1 MLGGVKV
8 SRKSI
13 GLIETMGLC
22 AGVTAAD
29 AAVKSANVTLI
40 GYEYSKGD
48 GMCTVKVE
56 GDVGAVKAA
65 VAAGMKA
72 AEALSGIKSVD
83 VIARPSD
90 GIVPMLIFNKEN
102 VGGEYHLKTGIRPK
116 GQSAGPVLVKRSKP
130 EEKTEAPKEE
140 TPVEEAPVFE
150 TPIEAPVEEKIE
162 EAPVD
167 VKPEEPVEEVVVEEP
182 SKEPEISE
190 VTEAPAEAETPEATE
205 TPAEEPAPSEE
216 PKEEA
221 PVVTE
226 EAEAKTEAPA
236 DAKAENNK
244 PADDSL
250 VVKSTSRGKRGGRR
264 PKGGSPKKDKE

>member
-1 MLGGVKV
+1 M

-65 VAAGMKA
+65 VAAGSKA
-72 AEALSGIKSVD
+72 AEAVCGIKSVD
-83 VIARPSD
+83 VIARPAN
-90 GIVPMLIFNKEN
+90 GIIPTLIFNKEN

-130 EEKTEAPKEE
+130 ETTIVAEPVAEEPAPEETPVIETPEE
-140 TPVEEAPVFE
+140 TPVEEIKE
-150 TPIEAPVEEKIE
+150 EAPVE
-162 EAPVD
+162 
-167 VKPEEPVEEVVVEEP
+167 VKTEEPVEEPVSEEKPVED
-182 SKEPEISE
+182 SVKEDTVEAKPEITETATEVKEE
-190 VTEAPAEAETPEATE
+190 VTETKT
-205 TPAEEPAPSEE
+205 EE
-216 PKEEA
+216 PK
-221 PVVTE
+221 P
-226 EAEAKTEAPA
+226 AEDEAPA
-236 DAKAENNK
+236 DAKAESK
-244 PADDSL
+244 KEAADDSL
-250 VVKSTSRGKRGGRR
+250 DVKSTSRGKRGGRR
-264 PKGGSPKKDKE
+264 PRGRSPKKDDE

>member
-8 SRKSI
+8 SQKSI

-65 VAAGMKA
+65 VAAGSKA
-72 AEALSGIKSVD
+72 AEAVCGIKSID
-83 VIARPSD
+83 VIARPAN
-90 GIVPMLIFNKEN
+90 GILPTLIYNKEN
-102 VGGEYHLKTGIRPK
+102 VGGEYHLKTGKRPK

-130 EEKTEAPKEE
+130 EEKAEIPVEEEPVVETPEE
-140 TPVEEAPVFE
+140 TPVEE
-150 TPIEAPVEEKIE
+150 IIE
-162 EAPVD
+162 EAPVE
-167 VKPEEPVEEVVVEEP
+167 VKTDEPATKEAVEETPEAPVKEDAVEAVEEKEEPAAEVVE
-182 SKEPEISE
+182 E
-190 VTEAPAEAETPEATE
+190 VTEAE
-205 TPAEEPAPSEE
+205 
-216 PKEEA
+216 
-221 PVVTE
+221 
-226 EAEAKTEAPA
+226 KTEAPA
-236 DAKAENNK
+236 DAKAEEK
-244 PADDSL
+244 KEAADDSL

-264 PKGGSPKKDKE
+264 PKGNSPKKDN

>member
-13 GLIETMGLC
+13 GLIETLGLC

-65 VAAGMKA
+65 VAAGSKA
-72 AEALSGIKSVD
+72 AEALSGVKSID
-83 VIARPSD
+83 VIARPAD
-90 GIVPMLIFNKEN
+90 GILPTLIYNKEN
-102 VGGEYHLKTGIRPK
+102 VGGEYHLKTGKRPK

-130 EEKTEAPKEE
+130 EEKTEE
-140 TPVEEAPVFE
+140 PVEEPPVVE
-150 TPIEAPVEEKIE
+150 TPEEAPVEENIE
-162 EAPVD
+162 EAPVE
-167 VKPEEPVEEVVVEEP
+167 VKPEEPVEEAIVEEASEAPVKEDTVEAEKKEEEAPEAPVEEP
-182 SKEPEISE
+182 AAEVKEE
-190 VTEAPAEAETPEATE
+190 VT
-205 TPAEEPAPSEE
+205 E

-221 PVVTE
+221 ETE
-226 EAEAKTEAPA
+226 NEAPA
-236 DAKAENNK
+236 DAKAEEK
-244 PADDSL
+244 EAADDSL

-264 PKGGSPKKDKE
+264 PKGNSPKKDN